1 MKDGISTKH
10 LLPRVAAFAALMLSA
25 GSLDAEDLK
34 LWYKQPAKHF
44 NEALPL
50 GNGIMGAMVY
60 GQPFR
65 ETIHLNEQTLWSGGP
80 VNLHNNPEAHT
91 HLEAIRKALFENRFE
106 EATAIQKKMQGV
118 SCEAYQPMGDM
129 LVNFRDTAAIT
140 NYHRDLDLATGVA
153 SSRFNSEGLEYT
165 VETFVSNPDQAVVMN
180 LKASK
185 SGALNF
191 DITSVCQ
198 LRHLNIPEGNS
209 EFIVKGKTRIRGD
222 DPKSP
227 KPLIFDDTEGCKG
240 VRFQYIIK
248 AIPKDGSVSVDPAG
262 IHVFGASE
270 VMILVTAGSSYNGF
284 DKCPEKDGKDEAWI
298 ATQAMKT
305 ASLKTFAQLKDA
317 HVSDYQK
324 FFSRVELD
332 LGTTEASK
340 LPTDERLANHNKGN
354 PDPGLEALYFQYGRY
369 LLISCSRGEVPA
381 NLQGLWNKDLRPT
394 WRSNYT
400 TNINLEMN
408 YWIAESCNLAEM
420 HEPLFKQI
428 KRLSVTGAAAA
439 KDFYNC
445 GGWTVH
451 HNSDPWGA
459 CNPAGGG
466 GGVPRW
472 SCWPMAGAWLCR
484 HLWEHYLFSCDQ
496 EFLAKTGYPLMKGAA
511 VFCSDFLVPDK
522 DGFLVTA
529 PSTSPE
535 NSFKFDGKRT
545 EIGIGSTMDMSIIR
559 DLFTSVIAAS
569 KILSTD
575 EEFRNKLEGQLAKL
589 RQLRIG
595 SQGQLQEW
603 IEDYEDFDSAHRH
616 VSHLYGLHPASEIS
630 PLIDTKFSDACR
642 KTLETRGNGGTGW
655 SKAWKICF
663 WARLLDGNHA
673 HKLLGELFQMSDNY
687 GSVSFK
693 EKGGTYP
700 NLLCAHPPFQIDG
713 NFGGTAGI
721 AEMLLQSHLG
731 MLQLLPAM
739 PDAWQ
744 TGRVKGLRAAGGYT
758 VDMEWK
764 NKQLTRATILATRDG
779 PCVVCTEFPVNIA
792 GVQFTT
798 ETKTMGGLSRTLTKF
813 DAKTGVSY
821 QLQSR

>member
-1 MKDGISTKH
+1 MVV
-10 LLPRVAAFAALMLSA
+10 LFPALAERSEA
-25 GSLDAEDLK
+25 GDLK
-34 LWYKQPAKHF
+34 LWYQKPAGHF

-50 GNGIMGAMVY
+50 GNGSLGAMVY

-80 VNLHNNPEAHT
+80 VNLHNNPDAHT
-91 HLEAIRKALFENRFE
+91 HLDDIRKALFENRFE
-106 EATAIQKKMQGV
+106 DATAIQKKMQGV

-129 LVNFRDTAAIT
+129 LLNFRRTGNFTD
-140 NYHRDLDLATGVA
+140 YHRELDLATGIA
-153 SSRFNSEGLEYT
+153 ASRFTFEGVDYSTEA
-165 VETFVSNPDQAVVMN
+165 FVSNPDQAVVMN

-185 SGALNF
+185 NGALDF
-191 DITSVCQ
+191 DIVSVCQ
-198 LRHLNIPEGNS
+198 LRHLNVPEGSN
-209 EFIVKGKTRIRGD
+209 EVIVKGKTRIRGD

-227 KPLIFDDTEGCKG
+227 KPLVFDDAEGCKG
-240 VRFQYIIK
+240 VRFQYHIK
-248 AIPKDGSVSVDPAG
+248 VIPKDGTVTSDAAG
-262 IHVFGASE
+262 IHVSGASE

-284 DKCPEKDGKDEAWI
+284 DKCPDRDGRDESLI
-298 ATQAMKT
+298 AANAMKA
-305 ASLKTFAQLKDA
+305 ASQKTFQQLREA
-317 HVSDYQK
+317 HVRDYQK
-324 FFSRVELD
+324 FFNRVDLE
-332 LGTTEASK
+332 LGTTDSSH
-340 LPTDERLANHNKGN
+340 LPTDERLASHNKGK

-369 LLISCSRGEVPA
+369 LLISCSHGEVPA

-408 YWIAESCNLAEM
+408 YWIAESCNLAEL

-428 KRLSVTGAAAA
+428 RRLSVTGAAAA
-439 KDFYNC
+439 RDFYNC
-445 GGWTVH
+445 GGWCVH

-484 HLWEHYLFSCDQ
+484 HLWEHYQFSQDTV
-496 EFLAKTGYPLMKGAA
+496 FLSETAYPLMKGAA
-511 VFCSDFLVPDK
+511 EFCSDFLIPGK

-535 NSFKFDGKRT
+535 NSFKHDGRRV
-545 EIGIGSTMDMSIIR
+545 EISVGSTMDMSIIR
-559 DLFTSVIAAS
+559 DLFSSVIEAS
-569 KILSTD
+569 KILGTD
-575 EEFRNKLEGQLAKL
+575 EDFRKKLEGQLVKL
-589 RQLRIG
+589 RPQRIG
-595 SQGQLQEW
+595 SHGQLQEW
-603 IEDYEDFDSAHRH
+603 IEDYEDFDPAHRH
-616 VSHLYGLHPASEIS
+616 VSHLYGLHPAAEIS
-630 PLIDTKFSDACR
+630 PLIDARFSDACR
-642 KTLETRGNGGTGW
+642 KTLEMRGDGGTGW

-721 AEMLLQSHLG
+721 TEMLLQSHLG
-731 MLQLLPAM
+731 MLQLLPAL
-739 PDAWQ
+739 PDAWES
-744 TGRVKGLRAAGGYT
+744 GRVKGLRAAGGYT

-764 NKQLTRATILATRDG
+764 QARLSTATLHAARNGT
-779 PCVVCTEFPVNIA
+779 CVVCTEFPIKVDGIR
-792 GVQFTT
+792 FTS
-798 ETKTMGGLSRTLTKF
+798 EPLKVGGLQRTLTKF
-813 DAKTGVSY
+813 EAAAGKRY
-821 QLQSR
+821 QIVAH

>member
-1 MKDGISTKH
+1 MKRIYLASLCVCFVMGLTESSS
-10 LLPRVAAFAALMLSA
+10 AA
-25 GSLDAEDLK
+25 DLK
-34 LWYKQPAKHF
+34 LWYKKPAGHF

-50 GNGIMGAMVY
+50 GNGSMGAMVY

-91 HLEAIRKALFENRFE
+91 HLAEIRKALFENRFE
-106 EATAIQKKMQGV
+106 DATAIQKKMQGV

-129 LVNFRDTAAIT
+129 LVNFRRTGEFSA
-140 NYHRDLDLATGVA
+140 YHRELDLSSAIAT
-153 SSRFNSEGLEYT
+153 SRFSFEGVDYST
-165 VETFVSNPDQAVVMN
+165 ETFVSNPDQVVVMN

-185 SGALNF
+185 PGKLDF
-191 DITSVCQ
+191 DVASVCQ
-198 LRHLNIPEGNS
+198 LRHLNVPEGNN
-209 EFIVKGKTRIRGD
+209 EFVVKGKTRIRGD

-227 KPLIFDDTEGCKG
+227 KPLVFDDAEGCKG
-240 VRFQYIIK
+240 VRFQYQMKVI
-248 AIPKDGSVSVDPAG
+248 AKDGSITSDALG
-262 IHVFGASE
+262 IHVSGATE
-270 VMILVTAGSSYNGF
+270 AMILVTAGSSYNGF
-284 DKCPEKDGKDEAWI
+284 DKCPDREGRDEARI
-298 ATQAMKT
+298 ASEAMKA
-305 ASLKTFAQLKDA
+305 ASLKSFEQLKDA
-317 HVSDYQK
+317 HVRDYQK
-324 FFSRVELD
+324 FFNRVEID
-332 LGTTEASK
+332 LGNTDNSN
-340 LPTDERLANHNKGN
+340 LPTDERLASHNKGQ

-428 KRLSVTGAAAA
+428 NRLSVTGAAAA

-445 GGWTVH
+445 RGWCVH

-484 HLWEHYLFSCDQ
+484 HLWDHYLFSGNK
-496 EFLAKTGYPLMKGAA
+496 EFLAATGYPLMKGAA
-511 VFCSDFLVPDK
+511 EFCSDFLIPNQ
-522 DGFLVTA
+522 GGYLVTA

-535 NSFKFDGKRT
+535 NTFLYDGKRT
-545 EIGIGSTMDMSIIR
+545 EISIGSTMDMSIIR
-559 DLFTSVIAAS
+559 DLFSNVIAAS
-569 KILSTD
+569 EILD
-575 EEFRNKLEGQLAKL
+575 IDPEFRAKL
-589 RQLRIG
+589 KEQRAKLLPLQIG
-595 SQGQLQEW
+595 SKGQLQEW
-603 IEDYEDFDSAHRH
+603 IEDYEDFDPAHRH

-630 PLIDTKFSDACR
+630 PLIDSKFSDACR
-642 KTLETRGNGGTGW
+642 KTLEMRGDGGTGW
-655 SKAWKICF
+655 SKSWKICF

-731 MLQLLPAM
+731 MLQLLPAL
-739 PDAWQ
+739 PDAWAA
-744 TGRVKGLRAAGGYT
+744 GRVKGLRAAGGFT
-758 VDMEWK
+758 VDMKWSSG
-764 NKQLTRATILATRDG
+764 QLQDASILAATDG
-779 PCVVCTEFPVNIA
+779 ACVLCTEFPVEIE
-792 GVQFTT
+792 GVSSNT
-798 ETKTMGGLSRTLTKF
+798 ETRKMGGIRRVLTKF
-813 DAKTGVSY
+813 DAKAGKRYEISA
-821 QLQSR
+821 RPIAR